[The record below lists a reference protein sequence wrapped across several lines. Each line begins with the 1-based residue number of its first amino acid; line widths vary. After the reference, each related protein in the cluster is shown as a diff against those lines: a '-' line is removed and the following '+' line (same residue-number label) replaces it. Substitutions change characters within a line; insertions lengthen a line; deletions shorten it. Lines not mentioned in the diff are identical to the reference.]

1 MMSTTKEN
9 VHSNDV
15 RRLIE
20 SGDNQGLYTLAKTMI
35 PGGTQLLSKRPEQF
49 APGQW
54 PPYYRSAAG
63 CEIVD
68 LAGRRL
74 IDMTTTGIGACLL
87 GFNHPAVTAAVV
99 DRVQRGSFCTLNN
112 PEEVLLAQKLLSLHP
127 WAGGVRYARSG
138 GEAMAVAVRI
148 ARARTR
154 RDVVAF
160 CGYHGWSDWYLAAN
174 LGEKSALDGHLL
186 PGLSPNG
193 VPRGLAG
200 TAFPFAYNQ
209 IDQLKEIVAHHGKQL
224 AAVVMEPTRNQ
235 HPTNDFLKQAKEL
248 AHENGAVLV
257 FDEITTGFRM
267 AYGGAHQLYGVEPDI
282 AVYAK
287 ALGNGHPIG
296 AIVGR
301 GDVMQAAQE
310 SFISSTYWT
319 EGVGFTAALAALEVM
334 EQQDVPAHVK
344 RIGEK
349 VRLGLSGLAEN
360 LKLPLKV
367 SGHPALSH
375 FSFEHPDSASLITL
389 WTLRML
395 DHGFLAGAQFYPSL
409 AHRDE
414 HVDRFLSAAEKVFE
428 ELSDTLAKGDAKARL
443 GGTIKQSGF
452 ARLS

>member
-1 MMSTTKEN
+1 
-9 VHSNDV
+9 
-15 RRLIE
+15 
-20 SGDNQGLYTLAKTMI
+20 
-35 PGGTQLLSKRPEQF
+35 
-49 APGQW
+49 
-54 PPYYRSAAG
+54 
-63 CEIVD
+63 
-68 LAGRRL
+68 
-74 IDMTTTGIGACLL
+74 
-87 GFNHPAVTAAVV
+87 
-99 DRVQRGSFCTLNN
+99 
-112 PEEVLLAQKLLSLHP
+112 
-127 WAGGVRYARSG
+127 
-138 GEAMAVAVRI
+138 VAVRI

-200 TAFPFAYNQ
+200 TAFPFVYNQ
-209 IDQLKEIVAHHGKQL
+209 IDQLKEIVARHGKQL

-235 HPTNDFLKQAKEL
+235 HPTNDFLKQAKEI
-248 AHENGAVLV
+248 AHEAGAVLV

-267 AYGGAHQLYGVEPDI
+267 AHGGAHTLYGVEPDI

-319 EGVGFTAALAALEVM
+319 EGVGFTAALAVLEVM
-334 EQQDVPAHVK
+334 EREDVPAHVK
-344 RIGEK
+344 RMGEK
-349 VRLGLSGLAEN
+349 VQLGLRTLAEKN
-360 LKLPLKV
+360 KLPLKV
-367 SGHPALSH
+367 GGHPALSH
-375 FSFEHPDSASLITL
+375 FSFDHPDSGSLITL
-389 WTLRML
+389 WTVRML
-395 DHGFLAGAQFYPSL
+395 DHGFLAGGQFYPSL

-414 HVDRFLSAAEKVFE
+414 HVDRFLSAAQEVFK
-428 ELSDTLAKGDAKARL
+428 ELASALADGDVKERL
-443 GGTIKQSGF
+443 GGTAKQSGF

>member
-1 MMSTTKEN
+1 MSTKSAN
-9 VHSNDV
+9 VQSGDA

-54 PPYYRSAAG
+54 PPYYRSASG
-63 CEIVD
+63 CEIID
-68 LAGRRL
+68 LSGRKL

-112 PEEVLLAQKLLSLHP
+112 PEEVQLAQKLLSMHP

-138 GEAMAVAVRI
+138 GEAMAVGVRI
-148 ARARTR
+148 ARAHTK

-209 IDQLKEIVAHHGKQL
+209 IDQLKQIIARHGKEL

-235 HPTNDFLKQAKEL
+235 HPTNDFLQQAKQL

-267 AYGGAHQLYGVEPDI
+267 ACGGAHQLYHVEPDI
-282 AVYAK
+282 VVYAK

-301 GDVMQAAQE
+301 REIMQAAQE

-319 EGVGFTAALAALEVM
+319 EGVGFTAALATLEVM
-334 EQQDVPAHVK
+334 SQTDVPAHVT

-349 VRLGLSGLAEN
+349 VQAGLRELGEKA
-360 LKLPLKV
+360 KLQLKV
-367 SGHPALSH
+367 GGHPSLSH
-375 FSFEHPDSASLITL
+375 MSFEHPDSASLMTL
-389 WTLRML
+389 WTVRML
-395 DHGFLAGAQFYPSL
+395 DHGFLAGAGFYPSL
-409 AHRDE
+409 AHQDE
-414 HVDRFLSAAEKVFE
+414 HVDRFLSAAQTVFA
-428 ELSDTLAKGDAKARL
+428 ELADAVVKGDAKARL
-443 GGTIKQSGF
+443 GGTVKQSGF